1 MAGLTTYKMIPVEE
15 HENKED
21 NSFLYSPLA
30 RVEEEFEGWCDY
42 KKLFKETNQERYRI
56 ASKQEFG
63 HLLMAIEDFFEEI
76 TKHEP
81 DAEEQRELHRMMANV
96 TNANSSVL

>member
-15 HENKED
+15 HENMDD
-21 NSFLYSPLA
+21 NKFLYSPLA

-42 KKLFKETNQERYRI
+42 RKLFKETGQERYKI

-63 HLLMAIEDFFEEI
+63 HLLMAIEDFFQEI
-76 TKHEP
+76 TEHEP
-81 DAEEQRELHRMMANV
+81 DTEEQREFHRMMTNV
-96 TNANSSVL
+96 INTGSPVL

>member
-1 MAGLTTYKMIPVEE
+1 MTGLTTYKMIPVEE
-15 HENKED
+15 QDKDD
-21 NSFLYSPLA
+21 NEFLYSPLA

-42 KKLFKETNQERYRI
+42 RKLYKETNQERYKV

-81 DAEEQRELHRMMANV
+81 DAEEKRELLRMMANV
-96 TNANSSVL
+96 TNANSTAL